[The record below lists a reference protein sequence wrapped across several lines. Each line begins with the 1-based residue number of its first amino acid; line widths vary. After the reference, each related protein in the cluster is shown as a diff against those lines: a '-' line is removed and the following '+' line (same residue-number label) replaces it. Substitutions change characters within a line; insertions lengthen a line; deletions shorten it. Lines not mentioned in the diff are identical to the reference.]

1 MVRRLVKTGL
11 ACGLRWSG
19 VSAANRALRGPG
31 RAPWIVSYHRVVEDF
46 AASAASA
53 IEPMLIDRAM
63 FVRHLDW
70 ITARFECV
78 SLDDLGDRL
87 ERGAGFRRP
96 AAAITFDDGYSDVYH
111 HAFPILKARGIPAAV
126 FVISALVGTTRP
138 PLFARLH
145 HRLLDVRRTW
155 PARADLLASVLS
167 RLGPESAGLVRRDRP
182 APDPH
187 DVMRLLLEQLPQPE
201 IERAIEVLA
210 GDAGFEAAAE
220 DGAEDGRLPM
230 TWEMLAEMRRAG
242 VTIASHSRTH
252 PLLSREN
259 PDTVRDEIAG
269 SRRDLMQRLGADVLH
284 FAYPN
289 GWFNSDTVE
298 AVAQAGYRWAYTS
311 CRHRDPAYPS
321 LTLPRTLLWQNSATA
336 AFGAFSPAVMGC
348 QADGLFERLS
358 GCPVNHWN

>member
-1 MVRRLVKTGL
+1 MRRLVKTGL

-19 VSAANRALRGPG
+19 VSAVKRALDGPG

-46 AASAASA
+46 DASAATA

-70 ITARFECV
+70 ITTRFECV
-78 SLDDLGDRL
+78 SLDDLGDRR
-87 ERGAGFRRP
+87 ERGRHRRP

-126 FVISALVGTTRP
+126 FVISALIGTDRA

-145 HRLLDVRRTW
+145 RRLLEVRRTW

-167 RLGPESAGLVRRDRP
+167 RLGPASAALARRDRP

-187 DVMRLLLEQLPQPE
+187 DLMRLLLEQLPRPE
-201 IERAIEVLA
+201 IERALETLA
-210 GDAGFEAAAE
+210 GDSDPEEGGEAG
-220 DGAEDGRLPM
+220 RRPM
-230 TWEMLAEMRRAG
+230 TWEMLEEMRRAG

-252 PLLSREN
+252 PLLSREDA
-259 PDTVRDEIAG
+259 DTVREEIAG
-269 SRRDLMQRLGADVLH
+269 SRRDIRRRLGVDVRH

-289 GWFNSDTVE
+289 GWFNAATVE
-298 AVAQAGYRWAYTS
+298 AVAEAGYRCAYTS

-321 LTLPRTLLWQNSATA
+321 LTLPRTLLWQNSGMA
-336 AFGAFSPAVMGC
+336 AWGAFSPAVMGC

-358 GCPVNHWN
+358 GCPVNHWS